1 MNQRRSRQDGRVA
14 VGLALAGLA
23 WCAALLVAA
32 FVVPVYSGEQS
43 SSTGVVTHTSGTLV
57 GTNGARAIVL
67 MMVPLMLALA
77 AFAGL
82 HRKCATGSA
91 LSAAGAWTAIAAL
104 ALLAVL
110 GAASIGLFVLPATLL
125 LAFSAA
131 LTPSGPSG

>member
-1 MNQRRSRQDGRVA
+1 MKR
-14 VGLALAGLA
+14 L
-23 WCAALLVAA
+23 
-32 FVVPVYSGEQS
+32 
-43 SSTGVVTHTSGTLV
+43 
-57 GTNGARAIVL
+57 
-67 MMVPLMLALA
+67 LALA

-131 LTPSGPSG
+131 LTPSGPSGARTLTRR